1 VLQGVGKPI
10 VVVRFGGET
19 EVAVHDG
26 GLRLGE
32 NDGEAGQTGA
42 ELGDRDGGGQV
53 EGAHHGPVRALRDPV
68 R

>member
-10 VVVRFGGET
+10 VVVRFGGEA

-26 GLRLGE
+26 RLRLGE
-32 NDGEAGQTGA
+32 DNGEAGEAGA
-42 ELGDRDGGGQV
+42 ELGDGDGGGQV
-53 EGAHHGPVRALRDPV
+53 EGAHHRPVRAVRDPG

>member
-1 VLQGVGKPI
+1 MFQSVGKPI
-10 VVVRFGGET
+10 VVVRFGGEA

-32 NDGEAGQTGA
+32 DNGEAGEAGA

-53 EGAHHGPVRALRDPV
+53 EGAHHRPVRAVRDPV